1 MQDQIFPA
9 GPPSTALVSTSE
21 STSSTTYTDLTTTTD
36 TVTVTIG
43 SSGMCEVWLSGL
55 LTTTYDGGGAYMSFT
70 MSGANTQAASDA
82 ESIYC
87 EVYVPGS
94 AGAIGVS
101 SVGIPLM
108 LYNLTPGVTTFKA
121 KYEAAHTPQPSP
133 TDASQPYPSRSV
145 ITDDRDGRAG
155 TAEGARS

>member
-121 KYEAAHTPQPSP
+121 KY
-133 TDASQPYPSRSV
+133 RSSAYTTTFANRR
-145 ITDDRDGRAG
+145 ITAIPV
-155 TAEGARS
+155 